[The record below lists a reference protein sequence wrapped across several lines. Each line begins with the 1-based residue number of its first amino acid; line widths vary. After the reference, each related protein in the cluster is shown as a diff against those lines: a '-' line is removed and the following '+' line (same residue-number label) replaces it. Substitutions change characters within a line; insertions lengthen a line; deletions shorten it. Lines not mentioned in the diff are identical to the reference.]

1 MMQKQWLLLL
11 VLLGMML
18 AGCGGAKDET
28 ARDRTVS
35 WEEAIEIL
43 NSGEV
48 VGAYQLHSLEVTLEL
63 RDGSMI
69 TTWEPNIDDIF
80 REVERCG
87 SPCQGIVLATE

>member
-1 MMQKQWLLLL
+1 MRMHWLLLV
-11 VLLGMML
+11 VLLGMMVG
-18 AGCGGAKDET
+18 GCGGTKDES
-28 ARDRTVS
+28 AQDRTVS

-69 TTWEPNIDDIF
+69 TTQEPNIDDIF

-87 SPCQGIVLATE
+87 SACQGIVLATE